1 MTNQSYLVLDLIR
14 QFQRVAEAQRRTVE
28 ELGVLLVRAEAL
40 VQDSERPPASGGAH
54 A

>member
-1 MTNQSYLVLDLIR
+1 MKTQAEMVLELMI

-40 VQDSERPPASGGAH
+40 VEVKDDAGLR
-54 A
+54 